1 MLYRKYG
8 KTNEMVSTLGFGCM
22 RLPIINGET
31 TSIDEKKATEMIRY
45 AIDNGVNYVDTAYPY
60 HGSGMSNPGESEP
73 FVGRAL
79 RDGYREKV
87 KLATKLPSWLINSRE
102 DMDKFLNHQL
112 ERLQTEYIDFY
123 LVHALEI
130 TMWEK
135 LLKLGIKEFLDS
147 AIKDGR
153 IKHAGFS
160 FHDKQDSFPKI
171 VDSYDWS
178 FCQIQYNYLDENFQA
193 GKKGLEYAA
202 SKGLGIAIMEPLRGG
217 KLAVNLPENIKGIF
231 DKSNIDRSPAAWALS
246 WLLNYPEVSV
256 ILSGMGQMFELQD
269 NLEIC
274 SKIEPNSLKK
284 EELEILDQVKTTFK
298 SGIKNN
304 CTACG
309 YCMPCP
315 FGVDIPKNFS
325 FYNDYYMFNKK
336 ENEESMKRAYKMFVK
351 PQEKAF
357 NCTECGVCESHC
369 PQGIP
374 IREDLKKVKE
384 LFGA

>member
-31 TSIDEKKATEMIRY
+31 TSIDEAKATEMIRY
-45 AIDNGVNYVDTAYPY
+45 SIDNGVNYVDTAYPY

-79 RDGYREKV
+79 KDGYREKV

-135 LLKLGIKEFLDS
+135 LLKLGIREFLDS
-147 AIKDGR
+147 ALKDGR
-153 IKHAGFS
+153 IKYAGFS

-178 FCQIQYNYLDENFQA
+178 FCQIQYNYLDEDFQA

-217 KLAVNLPENIKGIF
+217 KLAANLPENIKGIF

-269 NLEIC
+269 NLKIC
-274 SKIEPNSLKK
+274 SEIEPNSLKK
-284 EELEILDQVKTTFK
+284 EELEILDLAKITFK
-298 SGIKNN
+298 NGIKNN

-315 FGVDIPKNFS
+315 FGVNIPRNFS
-325 FYNDYYMFNKK
+325 FYNDYHVFGDK
-336 ENEESMKRAYKMFVK
+336 ESTISSYNRFVK
-351 PQEKAF
+351 PSEKSS
-357 NCTECGVCESHC
+357 NCVECGKCESHC
-369 PQGIP
+369 PQSIA
-374 IREDLKKVKE
+374 IIKDLKKVKE
-384 LFGA
+384 IFEV